1 MLKKIFIMFITIT
14 LLVGVCGSVKATELK
29 TTLDV
34 IQQASETKYLENDQG
49 YISKTIVDS
58 NSETG
63 EVTIEL
69 KLSNTSK
76 ETEISTETEIFLVI
90 DNSFSMDFAVT
101 EQTTRRELL
110 ISAMRTFVNQI
121 YAQSSNVKVGLVRFA
136 GKDSWNSTNS
146 PTLTNGTN
154 LMCNLTKDKQTILSA
169 ITAFENLE
177 TKETATNNSHCES
190 STNIAAGIKKAN
202 DNFSESC
209 NNKIIILLTDGLP
222 SQDLTFSTTSDNA
235 TIYGNT
241 KNTLLEI
248 GNSGTYVIS
257 MMTGTSNEDE
267 IENAQEDIKS
277 IFGTE
282 TNPTTGAFY
291 NVSDANIE
299 EVVSNKIYANV
310 MEKVQ
315 NPINTVKIVDYFPED
330 ITENFEFSYVGN
342 PSIGTASE
350 GIDEETKTISWD
362 IGTLKGDEVA
372 TLKYKLKIKDMKNT
386 DLLNK
391 TIATN
396 EKVELT
402 YKDTESKD
410 YTVELTSSPKIQLS
424 ELKEELTA
432 TVTYDPTTNTTGKV
446 TATIK
451 TNKKVNEVEGWTL
464 SEDGMTLT
472 KEYSTNATE
481 TVHLVDIDNMT
492 KDVVVKI
499 TNIIKE
505 EPKQPEQPP
514 KDDTT
519 ATGKLPQ
526 TGVSATII
534 ISLMAVTII
543 SIIIYK
549 KYNSYKDIK

>member
-1 MLKKIFIMFITIT
+1 MLKKFFIILISIVLMM
-14 LLVGVCGSVKATELK
+14 GMCGSVNATELK
-29 TTLDV
+29 TSLDI
-34 IQQASETKYLENDQG
+34 IQKASETKYLENDQG
-49 YISKTIVDS
+49 YISKTIIDS
-58 NSETG
+58 NSDTG

-69 KLSNTSK
+69 KLSNTAK
-76 ETEISTETEIFLVI
+76 EVEKTTDTEIFLVI

-101 EQTTRRELL
+101 EQSTRRELL

-154 LMCNLTKDKQTILSA
+154 LMCNLTKDKLTMLSA

-177 TKETATNNSHCES
+177 TKQTETNNSHCES

-202 DNFSESC
+202 DNFSEEC
-209 NNKIIILLTDGLP
+209 TNKIIILLTDGLP
-222 SQDLTFSTTSDNA
+222 SQDLTFSLSSSSSV
-235 TIYGNT
+235 IYENT
-241 KNTLLEI
+241 KNTLLQI

-257 MMTGTSNEDE
+257 MMTGTSSEDE
-267 IENAQEDIKS
+267 NENAQEDIKS

-330 ITENFEFSYVGN
+330 ITENFEFSYVGS
-342 PSIGTASE
+342 PSVGTTSDT
-350 GIDEETKTISWD
+350 IDIESKTITWD

-386 DLLNK
+386 ELLNK

-396 EKVELT
+396 EKVVLT
-402 YKDTESKD
+402 YKDTEAKD
-410 YTVELTSSPKIQLS
+410 YIVTLTSSPKIQLS
-424 ELKEELTA
+424 EVKEELTA
-432 TVTYDPTTNTTGKV
+432 TVSYNPTTNTTGNV
-446 TATIK
+446 VATIK
-451 TNKKVNEVEGWTL
+451 TNKKVNKVDGWTL
-464 SEDGMTLT
+464 SEDGKTLT
-472 KEYSTNATE
+472 KTYSTNATE
-481 TVHLVDIDNMT
+481 TVHLVDIDGMT
-492 KDVVVKI
+492 KDVEVKI
-499 TNIIKE
+499 TNITSATS
-505 EPKQPEQPP
+505 KQDNE
-514 KDDTT
+514 KDTT
-519 ATGKLPQ
+519 TAKGTLPQ
-526 TGVSATII
+526 TGANMMITIG
-534 ISLMAVTII
+534 
-543 SIIIYK
+543 SIIAIILIAVIFYK
-549 KYNSYKDIK
+549 KYNGYKDIK